1 MAIAAGAP
9 SGHPAVGVG
18 YVRVDDYDP
27 GMQAVFSPSTST
39 TSSVDQRL
47 VLHGVPWSVYESIA
61 EARGEGSVP
70 RLAYSEGDLEIMS
83 PSEDHEWVKSMLGH
97 LLQAYAEERGIELG
111 PFGSVTLKDERR
123 RRGAEGDQTYV
134 LGPRP
139 ERIGAPDLVVEVVLT
154 SGGVDKLSIY
164 RRLGV
169 REVWFWERGRISVHV
184 LGARGYSHRA
194 TSALLPDL
202 DLRLVAKLAT
212 SDRPTR
218 AVKTLRDSL
227 RRGRRTR

>member
-1 MAIAAGAP
+1 MA
-9 SGHPAVGVG
+9 AVGIG
-18 YVRVDDYDP
+18 LTHDYHP
-27 GMQAVFSPSTST
+27 RMHAVFMPSASST
-39 TSSVDQRL
+39 AGVDQRL
-47 VLHGVPWSVYESIA
+47 VLHGVPWSVYESMT

-83 PSEDHEWVKSMLGH
+83 PSEDHEWVKSMLGY

-139 ERIGAPDLVVEVVLT
+139 ERIRAPDLVIEVVLT

-169 REVWFWERGRISVHV
+169 REVWFWEKGRISVHV
-184 LGARGYSHRA
+184 LGARGYVRR
-194 TSALLPDL
+194 TVSALLPDL

-212 SDRPTR
+212 ADRPTQ
-218 AVKTLRDSL
+218 AVKALRASL
-227 RRGRRTR
+227 RRRRPTS